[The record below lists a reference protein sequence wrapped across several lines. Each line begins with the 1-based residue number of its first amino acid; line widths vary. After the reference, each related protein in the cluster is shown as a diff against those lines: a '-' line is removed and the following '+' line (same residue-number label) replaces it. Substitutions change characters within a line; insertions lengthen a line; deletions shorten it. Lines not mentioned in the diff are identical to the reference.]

1 MNEKYD
7 LVETARRAGNFRVFV
22 QALEAVGLADT
33 LKETGPFTVLAP
45 VDDAFARQP
54 KEKLEGLFRT
64 ENRDTLRTI
73 LTNHILPE
81 KLPSADLKKRDETR
95 SVTGEKLSIESRAG
109 LWINEGQVI
118 DPDLDA
124 SNGVIHAIDTVLMP
138 QTQVASA

>member
-7 LVETARRAGNFRVFV
+7 LVETARRAGNLRVFV

-64 ENRDTLRTI
+64 ENRDTLRSI

-81 KLPSADLKKRDETR
+81 KWPSADLKKRDGIR
-95 SVTGEKLSIESRAG
+95 SVTGEELIIESRAG

-118 DPDLDA
+118 NPDLEA
-124 SNGVIHAIDTVLMP
+124 SNGVIHGIDTLLMP